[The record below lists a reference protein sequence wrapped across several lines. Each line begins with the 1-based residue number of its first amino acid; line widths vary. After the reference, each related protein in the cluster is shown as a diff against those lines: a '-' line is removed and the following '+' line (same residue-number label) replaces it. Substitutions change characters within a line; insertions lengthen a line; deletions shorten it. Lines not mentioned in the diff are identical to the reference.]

1 MMSAPEKVDIKFEDL
16 KKACASGGASTLVS
30 VTELKPAAG
39 EHASVAPAKFVE
51 GKKSIFA
58 FETRYI
64 DGEAA
69 RVVLIDSKQSQL
81 NRAEAAIM
89 QDIRAEHPVMRK
101 LPRIEVTYEND
112 GKPITYTDLELPHRF
127 ADGHI
132 RAGEIDGQP
141 ATAHEKYRAVRNSTP
156 ADLSALLD
164 TAPAAAVFGGWDS
177 LRKKNQL
184 RLRSALVGEIIGV
197 LADQNLSG
205 EEQLSHRGGARV
217 DPLEM
222 GVHLTTDEM
231 EKMVKIQEAELGK
244 KFLKARRDE
253 IVDANKKG
261 KTVSGAGFGLGGIP
275 PKLEALGG
283 VACQKIIRSW
293 VLSFAT
299 LRQLRFGKNEEA
311 NIAAR
316 ALLAAF
322 GLSAIARA
330 EQELYLRANCDLV
343 EAEEPQVTLDGRYG
357 NTRPLNHITVELA
370 DDLLAQ
376 AIDYAQ
382 SHHVAHWDGQILTV
396 TGNPVILRGAVAESE
411 DAE

>member
-51 GKKSIFA
+51 GNKSTFA

-81 NRAEAAIM
+81 NRDEAAIM

-112 GKPITYTDLELPHRF
+112 GKSITYTDLELPHRF

-205 EEQLSHRGGARV
+205 EAQLSRRGGARV

-222 GVHLTTDEM
+222 SVRLSAADM
-231 EKMVKIQEAELGK
+231 EQLVKSQEGELSDKFVSKRREDIK
-244 KFLKARRDE
+244 KA
-253 IVDANKKG
+253 KKD
-261 KTVSGAGFGLGGIP
+261 TALSGSVLGLGGIP
-275 PKLEALGG
+275 PQLEALGG

-316 ALLAAF
+316 ALLAAL

-357 NTRPLNHITVELA
+357 NTRPMNHITVELA

-382 SHHVAHWDGQILTV
+382 SHHVAHWNGHVLSV

>member
-51 GKKSIFA
+51 GNKSTFA

-89 QDIRAEHPVMRK
+89 QDIRADHSVMRK

-112 GKPITYTDLELPHRF
+112 GKSITYTDLELPHRF

-197 LADQNLSG
+197 LADQARSG
-205 EEQLSHRGGARV
+205 EAQLSRRGGARV

-222 GVHLTTDEM
+222 SVRLSAADM
-231 EKMVKIQEAELGK
+231 EQLVRSQEGELSDKFISKRREDIK
-244 KFLKARRDE
+244 KA
-253 IVDANKKG
+253 KKD
-261 KTVSGAGFGLGGIP
+261 TALSGSVLGLGGIP
-275 PKLEALGG
+275 PQLEALGG

-316 ALLAAF
+316 ALLAAL

>member
-51 GKKSIFA
+51 GNKSTFA

-112 GKPITYTDLELPHRF
+112 GKSISYTDLELPHRF

-132 RAGEIDGQP
+132 RAGKIDGQP

-205 EEQLSHRGGARV
+205 EAQLSRRGGARV

-222 GVHLTTDEM
+222 SVRLSAADM
-231 EKMVKIQEAELGK
+231 EQLVKSQEGELSDKFVSKRREDIK
-244 KFLKARRDE
+244 KA
-253 IVDANKKG
+253 KKD
-261 KTVSGAGFGLGGIP
+261 TALSGSVLGLGGIP
-275 PKLEALGG
+275 PQLEALGG

-316 ALLAAF
+316 ALLAAL

>member
-16 KKACASGGASTLVS
+16 KKACAPGGASTLVS

-51 GKKSIFA
+51 GNKSTFA

-112 GKPITYTDLELPHRF
+112 GKSISYTDLELPHRF

-132 RAGEIDGQP
+132 RAGKIDGQP

-197 LADQNLSG
+197 LADQARSG
-205 EEQLSHRGGARV
+205 EAQLSRRGGARV

-222 GVHLTTDEM
+222 SVRLSAVDM
-231 EKMVKIQEAELGK
+231 EQLVKSQEGELSDKFISKRREDIK
-244 KFLKARRDE
+244 KA
-253 IVDANKKG
+253 KKD
-261 KTVSGAGFGLGGIP
+261 TALSGSVLGLGGIP
-275 PKLEALGG
+275 PQLEALGG

-357 NTRPLNHITVELA
+357 NTRPMNHITVELA

>member
-51 GKKSIFA
+51 GNKSTFA

-89 QDIRAEHPVMRK
+89 QDIRADHSVMRK

-112 GKPITYTDLELPHRF
+112 GKSITYTDLELPHRF

-197 LADQNLSG
+197 LADQARSG
-205 EEQLSHRGGARV
+205 EAQLSSRGGARV

-222 GVHLTTDEM
+222 SVRLSAADM
-231 EKMVKIQEAELGK
+231 EQLVRSQEGELSDKFISKRREDIK
-244 KFLKARRDE
+244 KA
-253 IVDANKKG
+253 KKD
-261 KTVSGAGFGLGGIP
+261 TALSGSVLGLGGIP
-275 PKLEALGG
+275 PQLEALGG

-316 ALLAAF
+316 ALLAAL

>member
-51 GKKSIFA
+51 GNKTTFA

-112 GKPITYTDLELPHRF
+112 GKSITYTDLELPHRF

-177 LRKKNQL
+177 LRKNNQL

-205 EEQLSHRGGARV
+205 EEQLSRRGGARV

-222 GVHLTTDEM
+222 SVRLSAVDM
-231 EKMVKIQEAELGK
+231 EQLVKSQEGELSDKFVSKRREDIK
-244 KFLKARRDE
+244 KA
-253 IVDANKKG
+253 KKD
-261 KTVSGAGFGLGGIP
+261 TALSGSVLGLGGIP
-275 PKLEALGG
+275 PQLDALGG

-316 ALLAAF
+316 ALLAAL

-357 NTRPLNHITVELA
+357 NTRPLNHITVETA

-382 SHHVAHWDGQILTV
+382 SHHVAHWNGQVLSV

>member
-1 MMSAPEKVDIKFEDL
+1 MMSAPEKVDIKCEDL

-51 GKKSIFA
+51 GNKSTFA

-112 GKPITYTDLELPHRF
+112 GKSITYTDLELPHRF

-205 EEQLSHRGGARV
+205 EAQLSRRGGARV

-222 GVHLTTDEM
+222 SVRLSAADM
-231 EKMVKIQEAELGK
+231 EQLVKSQEGELSDKFVSKRREDIK
-244 KFLKARRDE
+244 KA
-253 IVDANKKG
+253 KKD
-261 KTVSGAGFGLGGIP
+261 TALSGSVLGLGGIP
-275 PKLEALGG
+275 PQLEALGG

-316 ALLAAF
+316 ALLAAL

-357 NTRPLNHITVELA
+357 NTRPLNHITVETA

-382 SHHVAHWDGQILTV
+382 SHHVAHWNGHVLSV

>member
-16 KKACASGGASTLVS
+16 KKACAPGGASTLVS

-51 GKKSIFA
+51 GNKSTFA

-112 GKPITYTDLELPHRF
+112 GKSISYTDLELPHRF

-132 RAGEIDGQP
+132 RAGKIDGQP

-197 LADQNLSG
+197 LADQARSG
-205 EEQLSHRGGARV
+205 EAQLSRRGGARV

-222 GVHLTTDEM
+222 SVRLSAVDM
-231 EKMVKIQEAELGK
+231 EQLVKSQEGELSDKFVSKRREDIK
-244 KFLKARRDE
+244 KA
-253 IVDANKKG
+253 KKD
-261 KTVSGAGFGLGGIP
+261 TALSGSVLGLGGIP
-275 PKLEALGG
+275 PQLEALGG

>member
-51 GKKSIFA
+51 GNKSTFA

-64 DGEAA
+64 DSEAA

-112 GKPITYTDLELPHRF
+112 GKSISYTDLELPHRF

-132 RAGEIDGQP
+132 RAGKIDGQA

-205 EEQLSHRGGARV
+205 EEQLSRRGGARV

-222 GVHLTTDEM
+222 SVRLSAVDM
-231 EKMVKIQEAELGK
+231 EQLVKSQEGELSDKFVSKRREDIK
-244 KFLKARRDE
+244 KA
-253 IVDANKKG
+253 KKD
-261 KTVSGAGFGLGGIP
+261 TALSGSVLGLGGIP
-275 PKLEALGG
+275 PQLDALGG

-316 ALLAAF
+316 ALLAAL

>member
-30 VTELKPAAG
+30 VTELKHAAG

-51 GKKSIFA
+51 GNKSTFA

-112 GKPITYTDLELPHRF
+112 GKSISYTDLELPHRF

-132 RAGEIDGQP
+132 RAGKIDGQP

-205 EEQLSHRGGARV
+205 EAQLSRRGGARV

-222 GVHLTTDEM
+222 SVRLSAADM
-231 EKMVKIQEAELGK
+231 EQLVKSQEGELSDKFVSKRREDIK
-244 KFLKARRDE
+244 KA
-253 IVDANKKG
+253 KKD
-261 KTVSGAGFGLGGIP
+261 TALSGSVLGLGGIP
-275 PKLEALGG
+275 PQLEALGG

-330 EQELYLRANCDLV
+330 EQELYLRANCDLI

-357 NTRPLNHITVELA
+357 NTRPLNHITVETA

>member
-1 MMSAPEKVDIKFEDL
+1 MSAPEKVDIKFEDL

-51 GKKSIFA
+51 GNKSTFA

-89 QDIRAEHPVMRK
+89 QDIRADHSVMRK

-112 GKPITYTDLELPHRF
+112 GKSISYTDLELPHRF

-132 RAGEIDGQP
+132 RAGKIDGQP

-205 EEQLSHRGGARV
+205 EEQLSRRGGARV

-222 GVHLTTDEM
+222 SVRLSAADM
-231 EKMVKIQEAELGK
+231 EQLVKSQEGELSDKFVSKRREDIK
-244 KFLKARRDE
+244 KA
-253 IVDANKKG
+253 KKD
-261 KTVSGAGFGLGGIP
+261 TALSGSVLGLGGIP
-275 PKLEALGG
+275 PQLEALGG

>member
-51 GKKSIFA
+51 GNKSTFA

-69 RVVLIDSKQSQL
+69 RVVPIDSKQSQL

-112 GKPITYTDLELPHRF
+112 GKSISYTDLELPHRF

-132 RAGEIDGQP
+132 RAGKIDGQP

-205 EEQLSHRGGARV
+205 EAQLSRRGGARV

-222 GVHLTTDEM
+222 SVRLSAADM
-231 EKMVKIQEAELGK
+231 EQLVKSQEGELSDKFVSKRREDIK
-244 KFLKARRDE
+244 KA
-253 IVDANKKG
+253 KKD
-261 KTVSGAGFGLGGIP
+261 TALSGSVLGLGGIP
-275 PKLEALGG
+275 PQLEALGG

-330 EQELYLRANCDLV
+330 EQELYLRANCDLI

-357 NTRPLNHITVELA
+357 NTRPLNHITVETA

>member
-51 GKKSIFA
+51 GNKSTFA

-89 QDIRAEHPVMRK
+89 QDIRADHSVMRK

-112 GKPITYTDLELPHRF
+112 GKSITYTDLELPHRF

-205 EEQLSHRGGARV
+205 EEQLSRRGGARV

-222 GVHLTTDEM
+222 SVRLSAADM
-231 EKMVKIQEAELGK
+231 EQLVKSQEGELSDKFVSKRREDIK
-244 KFLKARRDE
+244 KA
-253 IVDANKKG
+253 KKD
-261 KTVSGAGFGLGGIP
+261 TALSGSVLGLGGIP
-275 PKLEALGG
+275 PQLEALGG

-316 ALLAAF
+316 ALLAAL

-357 NTRPLNHITVELA
+357 NTRPLNHITVETA

>member
-51 GKKSIFA
+51 GNKSTFA

-64 DGEAA
+64 DSEAA

-89 QDIRAEHPVMRK
+89 QDIRAEHPVMQK

-112 GKPITYTDLELPHRF
+112 GKSISYTDLELPHRF

-132 RAGEIDGQP
+132 RAGKIDGQA

-197 LADQNLSG
+197 LADQNLNG
-205 EEQLSHRGGARV
+205 EAQLSRRGGARV

-222 GVHLTTDEM
+222 SVRLSAADM
-231 EKMVKIQEAELGK
+231 EQLVKSQEGELSDKFVSKRREDIK
-244 KFLKARRDE
+244 KA
-253 IVDANKKG
+253 KKD
-261 KTVSGAGFGLGGIP
+261 TALSGSVLGLGGIP
-275 PKLEALGG
+275 PQLEALGG

-316 ALLAAF
+316 ALLAAL

-357 NTRPLNHITVELA
+357 NTRPLNHLTVETA

-382 SHHVAHWDGQILTV
+382 SHHVAHWNGQVLSV

>member
-51 GKKSIFA
+51 GNKSTFA

-89 QDIRAEHPVMRK
+89 QDIRADHSVMRK

-112 GKPITYTDLELPHRF
+112 GKSITYTDLELPHRF

-205 EEQLSHRGGARV
+205 EAQLSRRGGARV

-222 GVHLTTDEM
+222 SVRLSAADM
-231 EKMVKIQEAELGK
+231 EQLVKSQEGELSDKFVSKRREDIK
-244 KFLKARRDE
+244 KA
-253 IVDANKKG
+253 KKD
-261 KTVSGAGFGLGGIP
+261 TALSGSVLGLGGIP
-275 PKLEALGG
+275 PQLEALGG

-357 NTRPLNHITVELA
+357 NTRPLNHITVETA

-382 SHHVAHWDGQILTV
+382 SHHVAHWNGQVLSV

>member
-51 GKKSIFA
+51 GNKSTFA

-112 GKPITYTDLELPHRF
+112 GKSISYTDLELPHRF

-132 RAGEIDGQP
+132 RAGKIDGQA

-164 TAPAAAVFGGWDS
+164 TAPAAAVVGGWDS

-197 LADQNLSG
+197 LADQARRG
-205 EEQLSHRGGARV
+205 EAQLSRRGGARV

-222 GVHLTTDEM
+222 SVRLSAADM
-231 EKMVKIQEAELGK
+231 EQLVKSQEGELSDKFISKRREDIK
-244 KFLKARRDE
+244 KA
-253 IVDANKKG
+253 KKD
-261 KTVSGAGFGLGGIP
+261 TALSGSVLGLGGIP
-275 PKLEALGG
+275 PQLEALGG

-316 ALLAAF
+316 ALLAAL

-343 EAEEPQVTLDGRYG
+343 EAEEPQVTLDERYG
-357 NTRPLNHITVELA
+357 NTRPLNHITVETA

-382 SHHVAHWDGQILTV
+382 SHQVAHWNGQVLSV

>member
-51 GKKSIFA
+51 GNKSTFA

-64 DGEAA
+64 DSEAA

-112 GKPITYTDLELPHRF
+112 GKSISYTDLELPHRF

-132 RAGEIDGQP
+132 RAGKIDGQP

-205 EEQLSHRGGARV
+205 EAQLSRRGGARV

-222 GVHLTTDEM
+222 SVRLSAADM
-231 EKMVKIQEAELGK
+231 EQLVKSQEGELSDKFVSKRREDIK
-244 KFLKARRDE
+244 KA
-253 IVDANKKG
+253 KKD
-261 KTVSGAGFGLGGIP
+261 TALSGSVLGLGGIP
-275 PKLEALGG
+275 PQLEALGG

-316 ALLAAF
+316 ALLAAL

-357 NTRPLNHITVELA
+357 NTRPLNHITVETA

-382 SHHVAHWDGQILTV
+382 SHHVAHWNGQVLSV

>member
-51 GKKSIFA
+51 GNKSTFA

-89 QDIRAEHPVMRK
+89 QDIRADHSVMRK

-112 GKPITYTDLELPHRF
+112 GKSITYTDLELPHRF

-197 LADQNLSG
+197 LADQARSG
-205 EEQLSHRGGARV
+205 EAQLSRRGGARV

-222 GVHLTTDEM
+222 SVRLSAADM
-231 EKMVKIQEAELGK
+231 EQLVRSQEGELSDKFISKRREDIK
-244 KFLKARRDE
+244 KA
-253 IVDANKKG
+253 KKD
-261 KTVSGAGFGLGGIP
+261 TALSGSVLGLGGIP
-275 PKLEALGG
+275 PQLEALGG

>member
-51 GKKSIFA
+51 GNKSTFA

-89 QDIRAEHPVMRK
+89 QDIRADHSVMRK
-101 LPRIEVTYEND
+101 LPRIEVVYEND
-112 GKPITYTDLELPHRF
+112 GNPITYTDLELPHRF

-177 LRKKNQL
+177 LRKNNQL

-205 EEQLSHRGGARV
+205 EEQLSRRGGARV

-222 GVHLTTDEM
+222 SVRLSAVDM
-231 EKMVKIQEAELGK
+231 EQLVKSQEGELSDKFVSKRREDIK
-244 KFLKARRDE
+244 KA
-253 IVDANKKG
+253 KKD
-261 KTVSGAGFGLGGIP
+261 TALSGSVLGLGGIP
-275 PKLEALGG
+275 PQLDALGG

-316 ALLAAF
+316 ALLAAL

>member
-51 GKKSIFA
+51 GNKTTFA

-112 GKPITYTDLELPHRF
+112 GKSISYTDLELPHRF

-132 RAGEIDGQP
+132 RAGKIDGQA

-205 EEQLSHRGGARV
+205 EAQLSRRGGARV

-222 GVHLTTDEM
+222 SVRLSAADM
-231 EKMVKIQEAELGK
+231 EQLVKSQEGELSDKFVSKRREDIK
-244 KFLKARRDE
+244 KA
-253 IVDANKKG
+253 KKD
-261 KTVSGAGFGLGGIP
+261 TALSGSVLGLGGIP
-275 PKLEALGG
+275 PQLEALGG

-316 ALLAAF
+316 ALLAAL

-357 NTRPLNHITVELA
+357 NTRPLNHITVETA

-382 SHHVAHWDGQILTV
+382 SHHVAHWNGQVLSV

>member
-51 GKKSIFA
+51 GNKSTFA

-112 GKPITYTDLELPHRF
+112 GKSISYTDLELPHRF

-132 RAGEIDGQP
+132 RAGKIDGQP

-205 EEQLSHRGGARV
+205 EAQLSRRGGARV

-222 GVHLTTDEM
+222 SVRLSAADM
-231 EKMVKIQEAELGK
+231 EQLVKSQEGELSDKFVSKRREDIK
-244 KFLKARRDE
+244 KA
-253 IVDANKKG
+253 KKD
-261 KTVSGAGFGLGGIP
+261 TAFSGSVLGLGGIP
-275 PKLEALGG
+275 PQLEALGG

-316 ALLAAF
+316 ALLAAL

-357 NTRPLNHITVELA
+357 NTRPLNHITVETA

-382 SHHVAHWDGQILTV
+382 SHHVAHWNGQVLSV

>member
-51 GKKSIFA
+51 GNKTTFA

-112 GKPITYTDLELPHRF
+112 GKSITYTDLELPHRF

-132 RAGEIDGQP
+132 RAGEIDGQA

-197 LADQNLSG
+197 LADQARSG
-205 EEQLSHRGGARV
+205 EAQLSRRGGARV

-222 GVHLTTDEM
+222 SVRLSAADM
-231 EKMVKIQEAELGK
+231 EQLVKSQEGELSDKFVSKRREDIK
-244 KFLKARRDE
+244 KA
-253 IVDANKKG
+253 KKD
-261 KTVSGAGFGLGGIP
+261 TALSGSVLGLGGIP
-275 PKLEALGG
+275 PQLEALGG

-316 ALLAAF
+316 ALLAAL

-357 NTRPLNHITVELA
+357 NTRPLNHITVETA

>member
-51 GKKSIFA
+51 GNKSTFA

-112 GKPITYTDLELPHRF
+112 GKSISYTDLELPHRF

-132 RAGEIDGQP
+132 RAGKIDGQP

-205 EEQLSHRGGARV
+205 EEQLSRRGGARV

-222 GVHLTTDEM
+222 SVRLSAADM
-231 EKMVKIQEAELGK
+231 EQLVKSQEGELSDKFVSKRREDIK
-244 KFLKARRDE
+244 KA
-253 IVDANKKG
+253 KKD
-261 KTVSGAGFGLGGIP
+261 TALSGSVLGLGGIP
-275 PKLEALGG
+275 PQLEALGG

-299 LRQLRFGKNEEA
+299 LRQLRFSKNEEA

-316 ALLAAF
+316 ALLAAL

-357 NTRPLNHITVELA
+357 NIRPLNHITVETA

-382 SHHVAHWDGQILTV
+382 SHHVAHWNGQVLSV

>member
-1 MMSAPEKVDIKFEDL
+1 MSISDKANISFEDL
-16 KKACASGGASTLVS
+16 KEACAAGGASTLVS

-112 GKPITYTDLELPHRF
+112 GKSISYTDLELPHRF

-132 RAGEIDGQP
+132 RAGKIDGQA

-205 EEQLSHRGGARV
+205 EAQLSRRGGARV

-222 GVHLTTDEM
+222 SVRLSAADM
-231 EKMVKIQEAELGK
+231 EQLVKSQEGELSDKFVSKRREDIK
-244 KFLKARRDE
+244 KA
-253 IVDANKKG
+253 KKD
-261 KTVSGAGFGLGGIP
+261 TALSGSVLGLGGIP
-275 PKLEALGG
+275 PQLEALGG

-316 ALLAAF
+316 ALLAAL

>member
-51 GKKSIFA
+51 GNKSTFA

-89 QDIRAEHPVMRK
+89 QDIRADHSVMRK

-112 GKPITYTDLELPHRF
+112 GKSITYTDLELPHRF

-205 EEQLSHRGGARV
+205 EEQLSRRGGARV

-222 GVHLTTDEM
+222 SVRLSAADM
-231 EKMVKIQEAELGK
+231 EQLVKSQEGELSDKFISKRREDIK
-244 KFLKARRDE
+244 KA
-253 IVDANKKG
+253 KKD
-261 KTVSGAGFGLGGIP
+261 TALSGSVLGLGGIP
-275 PKLEALGG
+275 PQLEALGG

-316 ALLAAF
+316 ALLAAL

-382 SHHVAHWDGQILTV
+382 SHHVAHWNGQVLTV

>member
-1 MMSAPEKVDIKFEDL
+1 MENLFP
-16 KKACASGGASTLVS
+16 
-30 VTELKPAAG
+30 
-39 EHASVAPAKFVE
+39 
-51 GKKSIFA
+51 
-58 FETRYI
+58 
-64 DGEAA
+64 
-69 RVVLIDSKQSQL
+69 
-81 NRAEAAIM
+81 
-89 QDIRAEHPVMRK
+89 
-101 LPRIEVTYEND
+101 IEVTYEND
-112 GKPITYTDLELPHRF
+112 GKSISYTDLELPHRF

-132 RAGEIDGQP
+132 RAGKIDGQP

-197 LADQNLSG
+197 LADQARSG
-205 EEQLSHRGGARV
+205 EAQLSRRGGARV

-222 GVHLTTDEM
+222 SVRLSAVDM
-231 EKMVKIQEAELGK
+231 EQLVKSQEGELSDKFISKRREDIK
-244 KFLKARRDE
+244 KA
-253 IVDANKKG
+253 KKD
-261 KTVSGAGFGLGGIP
+261 TALSGSVLGLGGIP
-275 PKLEALGG
+275 PQLEALGG

-357 NTRPLNHITVELA
+357 NTRPMNHITVELA

>member
-1 MMSAPEKVDIKFEDL
+1 MSISDKANISFEDL
-16 KKACASGGASTLVS
+16 KEACAAGGASTLVS

-51 GKKSIFA
+51 GNKSTFA

-81 NRAEAAIM
+81 NRAESAIM

-112 GKPITYTDLELPHRF
+112 GKSIAYTDLELPHRF

-132 RAGEIDGQP
+132 RAGQIDGQP

-205 EEQLSHRGGARV
+205 EAQLSRRGGARV

-222 GVHLTTDEM
+222 SVRLSAADM
-231 EKMVKIQEAELGK
+231 EQLVKSQEGELSDKFVSKRREDIK
-244 KFLKARRDE
+244 KA
-253 IVDANKKG
+253 KKD
-261 KTVSGAGFGLGGIP
+261 TAFSGSVLGLGGIP
-275 PKLEALGG
+275 PQLEALGG

-316 ALLAAF
+316 ALLAAL

-330 EQELYLRANCDLV
+330 ERELYLRANCDLV

>member
-51 GKKSIFA
+51 GNKSTFA

-64 DGEAA
+64 DSEAA

-89 QDIRAEHPVMRK
+89 QDIRADHSVMRK

-112 GKPITYTDLELPHRF
+112 GKSITYTDLELPHRF

-205 EEQLSHRGGARV
+205 EAQLSRRGGARV

-222 GVHLTTDEM
+222 SVRLSAADM
-231 EKMVKIQEAELGK
+231 EQLVKSQEGELSDKFVSKRREDIK
-244 KFLKARRDE
+244 KA
-253 IVDANKKG
+253 KKD
-261 KTVSGAGFGLGGIP
+261 TALSGSVLGLGGIP
-275 PKLEALGG
+275 PQLEALGG

-357 NTRPLNHITVELA
+357 NTRPLNHITVETA

-382 SHHVAHWDGQILTV
+382 SHHVAHWNGQVLSV

>member
-51 GKKSIFA
+51 GNKSTFA

-64 DGEAA
+64 DSEAA

-89 QDIRAEHPVMRK
+89 QDIRAEHPVMQK

-112 GKPITYTDLELPHRF
+112 GKSISYTDLELPHRF

-132 RAGEIDGQP
+132 RAGKIDGQA

-205 EEQLSHRGGARV
+205 EEQLSRRGGARV

-222 GVHLTTDEM
+222 SVRLSAADM
-231 EKMVKIQEAELGK
+231 EQLVKSQEGELSDKFVSKRREDIK
-244 KFLKARRDE
+244 KA
-253 IVDANKKG
+253 KKD
-261 KTVSGAGFGLGGIP
+261 TALSGSVLGLGGIP
-275 PKLEALGG
+275 PQLEALGG

-316 ALLAAF
+316 ALLAAL

-357 NTRPLNHITVELA
+357 NTRPLNHITVETA

-382 SHHVAHWDGQILTV
+382 SHHVAHWNGQVLSV

>member
-1 MMSAPEKVDIKFEDL
+1 MSAPEKVDIKFEDL

-112 GKPITYTDLELPHRF
+112 GKSISYTDLELPHRF

-132 RAGEIDGQP
+132 RAGKIDGQA

-205 EEQLSHRGGARV
+205 EAQLSRRGGARV

-222 GVHLTTDEM
+222 SVRLSAADM
-231 EKMVKIQEAELGK
+231 EQLVKSQEGELSDKFVSKRREDIK
-244 KFLKARRDE
+244 KA
-253 IVDANKKG
+253 KKD
-261 KTVSGAGFGLGGIP
+261 TALSGSVLGLGGIP
-275 PKLEALGG
+275 PQLEALGG

-316 ALLAAF
+316 ALLAAL

>member
-51 GKKSIFA
+51 GNKSTFA

-64 DGEAA
+64 DSEAA

-101 LPRIEVTYEND
+101 LPRIEVTYENN
-112 GKPITYTDLELPHRF
+112 GKSIAYTDLELPHRF

-197 LADQNLSG
+197 LADQARSG
-205 EEQLSHRGGARV
+205 EAQLSRRGGARV

-222 GVHLTTDEM
+222 SVRLSAVDM
-231 EKMVKIQEAELGK
+231 EQLVKSQEGELSDKFVSKRREDIK
-244 KFLKARRDE
+244 KA
-253 IVDANKKG
+253 KKD
-261 KTVSGAGFGLGGIP
+261 TALSGSVLGLGGIP
-275 PKLEALGG
+275 PQLEALGG

-316 ALLAAF
+316 ALLAAL

-357 NTRPLNHITVELA
+357 NTRPLNHITVETA

-382 SHHVAHWDGQILTV
+382 SHHVAHWNGQVLSV

>member
-1 MMSAPEKVDIKFEDL
+1 MSISDKANISFEDL
-16 KKACASGGASTLVS
+16 KEACAAGGASTLVS

-51 GKKSIFA
+51 GNKSTFA

-81 NRAEAAIM
+81 NRAESAIM

-112 GKPITYTDLELPHRF
+112 GKSIAYTDLELPHRF

-132 RAGEIDGQP
+132 RAGKIDGQP

-164 TAPAAAVFGGWDS
+164 TAPVAAVFGGWDS

-205 EEQLSHRGGARV
+205 EAQLSRRGGARV

-222 GVHLTTDEM
+222 SVRLSAADM
-231 EKMVKIQEAELGK
+231 EQLVKSQEGELSDKFISKRREDIK
-244 KFLKARRDE
+244 KA
-253 IVDANKKG
+253 KKD
-261 KTVSGAGFGLGGIP
+261 TAFSGSVLGLGGIP
-275 PKLEALGG
+275 PQLEALGG

-316 ALLAAF
+316 ALLAAL

>member
-51 GKKSIFA
+51 GNKSTFA

-112 GKPITYTDLELPHRF
+112 GKSISYTDLELPHRF

-132 RAGEIDGQP
+132 RAGKIDGQP

-184 RLRSALVGEIIGV
+184 L
-197 LADQNLSG
+197 LADQARSG
-205 EEQLSHRGGARV
+205 EAQLSRRGGARV

-222 GVHLTTDEM
+222 SVRLSAVDM
-231 EKMVKIQEAELGK
+231 EQLVKSQEGELSDKFISKRREDIK
-244 KFLKARRDE
+244 KA
-253 IVDANKKG
+253 KKD
-261 KTVSGAGFGLGGIP
+261 TALSGSVLGLGGIP
-275 PKLEALGG
+275 PQLEALGG

-357 NTRPLNHITVELA
+357 NTRPMNHITVELA

>member
-51 GKKSIFA
+51 GNKSTFA

-112 GKPITYTDLELPHRF
+112 GKSITYTDLELPHRF

-205 EEQLSHRGGARV
+205 EAQLSRRGGARV

-222 GVHLTTDEM
+222 SVRLSAADM
-231 EKMVKIQEAELGK
+231 EQLVKSQEGELSDKFVSKRREDIK
-244 KFLKARRDE
+244 KA
-253 IVDANKKG
+253 KKD
-261 KTVSGAGFGLGGIP
+261 TALSGSVLGLGGIP
-275 PKLEALGG
+275 PQLEALGG

-316 ALLAAF
+316 ALLAAL

-357 NTRPLNHITVELA
+357 NTRPLNHITVETA

-382 SHHVAHWDGQILTV
+382 SHHVAHWNGHVLSV

>member
-51 GKKSIFA
+51 GNKSTFA

-112 GKPITYTDLELPHRF
+112 GKSISYTDLELPHRF

-132 RAGEIDGQP
+132 RAGKIDGQA

-205 EEQLSHRGGARV
+205 EAQLSRRGGARV

-222 GVHLTTDEM
+222 SVRLSAADM
-231 EKMVKIQEAELGK
+231 EQLVKSQEGELSDKFVSKRREDIK
-244 KFLKARRDE
+244 KA
-253 IVDANKKG
+253 KKD
-261 KTVSGAGFGLGGIP
+261 TALSGSVLGLGGIP
-275 PKLEALGG
+275 PQLEALGG

>member
-39 EHASVAPAKFVE
+39 GHASIAPAKFVE
-51 GKKSIFA
+51 GNKSTFA

-64 DGEAA
+64 DSEAA

-112 GKPITYTDLELPHRF
+112 GKSISYTDLELPHRF

-132 RAGEIDGQP
+132 RAGKIDGQP

-205 EEQLSHRGGARV
+205 EAQLSRRGGARV

-222 GVHLTTDEM
+222 SVRLSAADM
-231 EKMVKIQEAELGK
+231 EQLVKSQEGELSDKFISKRREDIK
-244 KFLKARRDE
+244 KA
-253 IVDANKKG
+253 KKD
-261 KTVSGAGFGLGGIP
+261 TALSGSVLGLGGIP
-275 PKLEALGG
+275 PQLEALGG

-316 ALLAAF
+316 ALLAAL

-382 SHHVAHWDGQILTV
+382 SHHVAHWDGQVLTV